1 GGIGLHEVRETVHVG
16 GSRVPRSTAGV
27 CAAAAVIAFVAVAL
41 YGEPRAGLAL
51 AFGLALG
58 GLNGLLAARGAD
70 TAESFRLLS
79 LMRIGLLSVIAMA
92 VGLLLAP
99 EVVWLTIAG
108 VASSQFVMVALAARS
123 VM

>member
-1 GGIGLHEVRETVHVG
+1 V
-16 GSRVPRSTAGV
+16 V
-27 CAAAAVIAFVAVAL
+27 CSAAAVIALVALVL

-70 TAESFRLLS
+70 TTESFRLLS
-79 LMRIGLLSVIAMA
+79 LMRIGLLSAIAMA

-108 VASSQFVMVALAARS
+108 VALSQFVMVALAARS
-123 VM
+123 VMSR

>member
-1 GGIGLHEVRETVHVG
+1 M
-16 GSRVPRSTAGV
+16 V
-27 CAAAAVIAFVAVAL
+27 CSAAAVIALVALVL
-41 YGEPRAGLAL
+41 YGEPRSGVAL

-70 TAESFRLLS
+70 SAESFRLLS
-79 LMRIGLLSVIAMA
+79 LMRLGLLSVVAMA

-99 EVVWLTIAG
+99 QVVWLTIAG

-123 VM
+123 VMSR

>member
-1 GGIGLHEVRETVHVG
+1 V
-16 GSRVPRSTAGV
+16 V
-27 CAAAAVIAFVAVAL
+27 CSAAAAIAFVALAL

-51 AFGLALG
+51 ASGLALG

-70 TAESFRLLS
+70 SAESFRLLS

-92 VGLLLAP
+92 IGLLLAP

-123 VM
+123 VMTR